1 MCQFRYESNVQCGF
15 CLRISKNCISICFV
29 FLCYY
34 IRRIIG
40 CGYGHCVRFNWMCA
54 HRLYIITCNSDIFLQ
69 GLLREC
75 ADLLRIMTLLNLNGR
90 CFSYICLN

>member
-1 MCQFRYESNVQCGF
+1 MWLWSLC
-15 CLRISKNCISICFV
+15 SIQLGVCPQAV
-29 FLCYY
+29 HL
-34 IRRIIG
+34 
-40 CGYGHCVRFNWMCA
+40 N
-54 HRLYIITCNSDIFLQ
+54 ITCSSVIFLQ